1 MLTYSR
7 VQLCFECPSLDS
19 TKPHKYLGLFAEDDG
34 PPVLLKWANSAE
46 SDSCARDLLDVVAN
60 ELSNAQESV
69 FTLYCL
75 NWLHKHRPFSLR
87 HGFQCGKDV
96 SANADISIRFKG
108 LIDGKY
114 EGKAKLD
121 TLFSQ
126 ARQCGKEYIRRNG
139 MSYHGLEGL
148 SFAFVSISNYLKSW
162 ISQNARSLWRFQTRV
177 SLPLTNSSKTKF
189 SEASHLQIE

>member
-1 MLTYSR
+1 MNRDREDNSYCEKHDEIRIVRLAIR
-7 VQLCFECPSLDS
+7 DS
-19 TKPHKYLGLFAEDDG
+19 NFQRLISIPEI
-34 PPVLLKWANSAE
+34 
-46 SDSCARDLLDVVAN
+46 ARMICTGTWYGDRVVAN

-69 FTLYCL
+69 FALYCL
-75 NWLHKHRPFSLR
+75 NWLHKHRSFSLR

-114 EGKAKLD
+114 EGKAELD

-126 ARQCGKEYIRRNG
+126 ARQCGKGYIRRNG

-148 SFAFVSISNYLKSW
+148 SFAFCEYFQLLKELDKSERVELVEISDPCQSFVDEFL
-162 ISQNARSLWRFQTRV
+162 QNKV
-177 SLPLTNSSKTKF
+177 
-189 SEASHLQIE
+189 